1 MSLVLPPAKRAR
13 VEEDDEVAGG
23 EISTHVNRSSQL
35 AAPTMLF
42 SGHQAAVYT
51 CKFDPT
57 GQYMASGSHD
67 KSIFLWKVYGED
79 DCNFNV
85 LAGHKNVVLDL
96 CWNRD
101 GSKVISASADKSVG
115 VWDVNV
121 GRRTRTLSKHS
132 GVVNSVG
139 LGEGSLIVSGS
150 DDCTA
155 KVWDVRSRRVEQEFE
170 AKYQITAACFSHDNE
185 LIFTAGIDN
194 EIKAWDRRNE
204 SVVFVLEGHK
214 DTITGMAV
222 SPNGASLLTNSMDK
236 SLIQWDVRPFVNESR
251 FSKQFFGAQ
260 HNMEKN
266 LLKCSWSA
274 DGEMVSAGS
283 SDHVVHIWD
292 VPTGEELY
300 HLPGHAGSVNEVA
313 FHPKEPVIA
322 SCGSDKQI
330 YLGELNA

>member
-1 MSLVLPPAKRAR
+1 MNPRPPLPPPPPPRAR
-13 VEEDDEVAGG
+13 SRPPARPPARVPPCSPPDPAPRR
-23 EISTHVNRSSQL
+23 RS
-35 AAPTMLF
+35 
-42 SGHQAAVYT
+42 
-51 CKFDPT
+51 DPV
-57 GQYMASGSHD
+57 
-67 KSIFLWKVYGED
+67 WKVYGED

-236 SLIQWDVRPFVNESR
+236 SLVSVR
-251 FSKQFFGAQ
+251 A
-260 HNMEKN
+260 
-266 LLKCSWSA
+266 CSPRA
-274 DGEMVSAGS
+274 AGS
-283 SDHVVHIWD
+283 NAGAEGQ
-292 VPTGEELY
+292 PTPFSA
-300 HLPGHAGSVNEVA
+300 LPPAALPPPPPPPRSPCAHAHA
-313 FHPKEPVIA
+313 RAHPLPAAPNIR
-322 SCGSDKQI
+322 SSGTCGRS
-330 YLGELNA
+330 